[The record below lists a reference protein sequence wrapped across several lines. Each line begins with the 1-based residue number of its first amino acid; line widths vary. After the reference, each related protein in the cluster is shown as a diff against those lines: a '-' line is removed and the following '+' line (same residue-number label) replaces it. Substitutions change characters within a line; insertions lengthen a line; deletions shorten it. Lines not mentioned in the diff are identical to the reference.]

1 MVVYS
6 HKKGYEMFKI
16 IRKMQDRKRW
26 SAWFA
31 IATKNGANEQ
41 EAAYVADTMVNLVKQ
56 SRKAK

>member
-1 MVVYS
+1 
-6 HKKGYEMFKI
+6 
-16 IRKMQDRKRW
+16 MQDRKRW